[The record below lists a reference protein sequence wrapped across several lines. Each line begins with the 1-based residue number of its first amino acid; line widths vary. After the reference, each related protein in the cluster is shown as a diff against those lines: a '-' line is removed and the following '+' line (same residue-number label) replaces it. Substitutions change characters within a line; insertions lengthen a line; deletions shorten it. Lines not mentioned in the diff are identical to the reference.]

1 MNQITMLLLELLIE
15 AKMVNR
21 NGVSVNEDSPRIW
34 SDQKV
39 HYKSNLLLDNF
50 LSCMYADYGQID
62 VFV

>member
-1 MNQITMLLLELLIE
+1 MLLVELLIE

-50 LSCMYADYGQID
+50 CHDKRHKNFQAL
-62 VFV
+62 F